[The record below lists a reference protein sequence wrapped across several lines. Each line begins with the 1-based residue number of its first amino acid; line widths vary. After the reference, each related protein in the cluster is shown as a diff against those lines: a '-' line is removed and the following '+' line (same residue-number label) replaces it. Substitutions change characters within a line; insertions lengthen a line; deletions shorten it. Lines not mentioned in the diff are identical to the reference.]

1 MTQKVL
7 ILVDDEESFLSISS
21 IILKN
26 MDIDINIKCF
36 TSTIDAENYV
46 LKHSSNISAIISDY
60 NIPFK
65 NGLELLQEIRK
76 NHINLPFIILT
87 GMHNQVISSIV
98 THEYDNCYYFEK
110 DVDLFLIFTNIYKII
125 TRNGT
130 KKNFL

>member
-36 TSTIDAENYV
+36 TSTIDEEKYV
-46 LKHSSNISAIISDY
+46 IKHSSNISEIISDN

-65 NGLELLQEIRK
+65 NGLELFQEIRK

-98 THEYDNCYYFEK
+98 THEYDNCYFFEK